1 MKKHLIKDYVNILKE
16 HNLLLEANNILEDIE
31 IENVNYN
38 SKKVTKNSLFICKGI
53 NYKKEYLDDAVKN
66 GAIIY
71 VCEKEKQ
78 TRSDIPNI
86 IVSDIRKALSLISQV
101 YYDFPANKI
110 DMIGITGTK
119 GKSTIAYY
127 IKSVLDCHMRKINK
141 KEIAILS
148 SINNYD
154 GVISEEA
161 TITSPESLEL
171 NYHINNAITSGIEHF
186 VMEVSSQALK
196 VDRVYN
202 ILYNIGIFTNIGID
216 HISEIEHPTFEDYFE
231 NKLKLFKQVNNA
243 IVNLDSDYSERILEE
258 AKKCKNLLTYSTLDK
273 NADIYAYD
281 IKKEDLNTIGFKV
294 KTDKFDRYFKLE
306 MPGLFNVY
314 NALAAI
320 AVGIILDIPYESM
333 YEGLRIAR
341 ASGRMEGHSTKD
353 GKIIAIVDYA
363 HNDLSFKKLY
373 ESVLKEYPGRKIV
386 TVFGC
391 PGGHAENRRK
401 DLGLLS
407 GKYSD
412 ITYLTSEDPGYE
424 DPYKICEEIAYYV
437 KKENGKYKII
447 TDRETAIKD
456 AIKENL
462 DSVILITG
470 KGNETYEKTKDGFVP
485 YKTDTTCVI
494 EAIDDYEKIAL

>member
-1 MKKHLIKDYVNILKE
+1 MKRHLIKDYIELLKK
-16 HNLLLEANNILEDIE
+16 HNLLLDINNVLENTE
-31 IENVNYN
+31 INYVSYN
-38 SKKVTKNSLFICKGI
+38 SKDIKENTLFICKGL
-53 NYKKEYLDDAVKN
+53 NYKKEYLDDAVNN

-71 VCEKEKQ
+71 VCESINK
-78 TRSDIPNI
+78 TRNDIPSVV
-86 IVSDIRKALSLISQV
+86 VSDIRKALSLISQV

-127 IKSVLDCHMRKINK
+127 IKSVLDYHMKKLNK

-148 SINNYD
+148 SISNYD
-154 GVISEEA
+154 GVINEEA

-171 NYHINNAITSGIEHF
+171 NCHIHNAISSNIEHF

-216 HISEIEHPTFEDYFE
+216 HISDIEHPTFEDYFE
-231 NKLKLFKQVNNA
+231 NKLKLFNQVNNA
-243 IVNLDSDYSERILEE
+243 IVNIDSDYSEKIVSE
-258 AKKCKNLLTYSTLDK
+258 AKKCKRLLTYSTKDK
-273 NADIYAYD
+273 FADVYAYD
-281 IKKEDLNTIGFKV
+281 IKKEDYNTISFRV
-294 KTDKFDRYFKLE
+294 KTKEFDEFFKLE

-314 NALAAI
+314 NALATI
-320 AVGIILDIPYESM
+320 CTGIILDIPYDSI

-341 ASGRMEGHSTKD
+341 ASGRMEGHNTKD

-373 ESVLKEYPGRKIV
+373 ESVMQEYPGRKIV

-424 DPYKICEEIAYYV
+424 DPKDICEEIAQYV
-437 KKENGKYKII
+437 KKENGEYKII
-447 TDRETAIKD
+447 TDRETAIKT
-456 AIKENL
+456 AIKENIN
-462 DSVILITG
+462 SVILITG

-485 YKTDTTCVI
+485 YKTDTTCVL